1 MDLLLS
7 ILHVASSEHAHTPP
21 SSSKGETASDFCHA
35 SNTNLRLKSAIKTRP
50 RLSAITTSRQVH
62 FAQIPP
68 KQNQT
73 VMRWQRETEID
84 FQKDCTDKLILRAQR
99 QSRYAM
105 ESRPARQASQLP
117 ASFAVSTSTRL
128 PGRLPPSHTVTL

>member
-21 SSSKGETASDFCHA
+21 SSSKGETASDFRRA

-50 RLSAITTSRQVH
+50 RLNAITTSRRVH

-73 VMRWQRETEID
+73 VMRWQREMEIN
-84 FQKDCTDKLILRAQR
+84 FQKECTDKLILRAQR

-105 ESRPARQASQLP
+105 EYCGRQASQLP